1 MHLPARAACA
11 ARTARAKWTARA
23 ACAAPGVRATAV
35 AVAGA
40 TAVLLAAAGTHGCA
54 TLGTLQTANTLGAGN
69 FQMGLEP
76 AFEMGVG
83 TPQPIYVPRFD
94 LALRYGVADRV
105 DLAGRIGSTGLE
117 LGAKFQLTDPA
128 DKGLVLSLA
137 PSVAGGA
144 VPIPDNPI
152 GVVYVTLPLLL
163 GVGVG
168 HGHQLVFAGK
178 VANWMLLG
186 DIGLSS
192 LVLDELVVGGS
203 VGFVLKLHEKFR
215 LMPEVSVMRPVWVSE
230 DLGGTSMMGSAA
242 FGNAFLVQ
250 FSVAALFFGGG
261 GPAYATSPSS
271 APDSAPAAAPAE

>member
-1 MHLPARAACA
+1 VCALIPAYRNAATVGDVVRRARPHVDEVVVVDDGSGDATGDE
-11 ARTARAKWTARA
+11 ARR
-23 ACAAPGVRATAV
+23 
-35 AVAGA
+35 AGA
-40 TAVLLAAAGTHGCA
+40 HVVAHAFNRGKGAALA
-54 TLGTLQTANTLGAGN
+54 
-69 FQMGLEP
+69 
-76 AFEMGVG
+76 
-83 TPQPIYVPRFD
+83 
-94 LALRYGVADRV
+94 
-105 DLAGRIGSTGLE
+105 TGLE

-168 HGHQLVFAGK
+168 HGHQLVVAAK

-186 DIGLSS
+186 DIGLDS

-230 DLGGTSMMGSAA
+230 DLGGTGTMGSAA

-261 GPAYATSPSS
+261 GPAYATSPSA
-271 APDSAPAAAPAE
+271 APASAPASAPAD